1 MPKKRSMRQIEKQ
14 QRMRESGKRQ
24 EKSRITKTIGSVDM
38 PSLNSDELMNA
49 LKEMKAITPAEVAI
63 QLNIKVSMAKSLLEE
78 LKRNR
83 VVDIVS
89 RSHNLKVYALSK
101 D

>member
-1 MPKKRSMRQIEKQ
+1 MPQKKSLKKIEKQ

-38 PSLNSDELMNA
+38 PSINSDELMNA

-63 QLNIKVSMAKSLLEE
+63 QFNIKVSMAKSLLEE

-89 RSHNLKVYALSK
+89 QSHNLKVYALSQ

>member
-1 MPKKRSMRQIEKQ
+1 MPKKKSMRQIEKQ
-14 QRMRESGKRQ
+14 QRMTESGKR
-24 EKSRITKTIGSVDM
+24 KGKPRIAKTVGAMDM
-38 PSLNSDELMNA
+38 PSINSDELMNSM
-49 LKEMKAITPAEVAI
+49 KEMKAITPAEVAI
-63 QLNIKVSMAKSLLEE
+63 QLNIKVSMAKRLLEE

-89 RSHNLKVYALSK
+89 RSHNLKVYALSQ